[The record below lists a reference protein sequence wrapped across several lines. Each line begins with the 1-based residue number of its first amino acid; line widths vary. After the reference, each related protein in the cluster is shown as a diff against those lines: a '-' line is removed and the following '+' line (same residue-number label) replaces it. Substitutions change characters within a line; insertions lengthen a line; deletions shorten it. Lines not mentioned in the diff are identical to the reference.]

1 MKKTRTASLFHMA
14 TSATMKRTP
23 PVIRMVAFSFGNHQ
37 SDRLFSDTEEQTKLT
52 EAELKE
58 RQEKFNRMRK
68 KRLRKLVVYHEG
80 PLYDADSEETDNL
93 ENGHNSE
100 TNNQPQQDNEADR
113 FDWEGVHYLLEVG
126 YMKFAN
132 KVKTGGEQISMK
144 FDLILQAVDYVVIKF
159 ILADEIQNLG
169 KYFFI

>member
-14 TSATMKRTP
+14 TSATMKQTP
-23 PVIRMVAFSFGNHQ
+23 PVIRMVPFRLCIHQ

-93 ENGHNSE
+93 ENGHDSE
-100 TNNQPQQDNEADR
+100 TNNEAQQDNEADR

-132 KVKTGGEQISMK
+132 KVKTGRERISMK

-159 ILADEIQNLG
+159 ILLMKSKIW
-169 KYFFI
+169 KYIFY